1 MNLDTIRNFD
11 WYNEPE
17 FSFSSGALIIKP
29 QAETDFWQ
37 DKRNNIKKDNG
48 HFFFSRSSGNF
59 ELIVKWKRPKK
70 TEEIC
75 QFGLMGRVDDQN
87 WCKISVIKIQKEMFL
102 FLSVTCLGIS
112 DSVIIPIVSDFNIVN
127 YRLYYSKGVFSLS
140 YSLDEQEFMAVRH
153 FQMHKDF
160 DYIDIGAYIC
170 NPNQIVPHPDI
181 NNDMKTKVTIGGS
194 AFFECELLDIDINY
208 F

>member
-17 FSFSSGALIIKP
+17 FSFSSGTLIIKA

-37 DKRNNIKKDNG
+37 DKHNNIKKDNG

-112 DSVIIPIVSDFNIVN
+112 DSVIIPIVS
-127 YRLYYSKGVFSLS
+127 
-140 YSLDEQEFMAVRH
+140 
-153 FQMHKDF
+153 
-160 DYIDIGAYIC
+160 
-170 NPNQIVPHPDI
+170 
-181 NNDMKTKVTIGGS
+181 
-194 AFFECELLDIDINY
+194 
-208 F
+208 